1 MYTAVSKLFQS
12 SAHLLLAPSGLIV
25 LQESLA
31 WLAFVT
37 CAMCFENT
45 GGAVCLK
52 ELTWTVLPMAI
63 EETSYR
69 VWILAR
75 ADAVLN
81 GGVVDNFQLAIS
93 LVI

>member
-1 MYTAVSKLFQS
+1 M
-12 SAHLLLAPSGLIV
+12 
-25 LQESLA
+25 
-31 WLAFVT
+31 
-37 CAMCFENT
+37 
-45 GGAVCLK
+45 K